1 MNIVV
6 TGGAGFIG
14 SHLCEALLCSGNR
27 LVVIDNFND
36 FYNPDIKRRNIKE
49 ILHMMKKNNIPED
62 NLRLYEYD
70 IRDKEAVGKLIGKDI
85 DVVVHLAAMAGVR
98 NSIQNPRLYYE
109 VNVLGTLNILEACK
123 ASNVGKIVFASSSS
137 VYGNN
142 KTVPFKEEDRVD
154 FPISP
159 YAATKKSG
167 ELMCYTYHLLYSFNI
182 ASLRFFTVYGPRQ
195 RPDLAIHK
203 FTEKIFNGEDIPIYG
218 DGTTKRDYTYIS
230 DIVDGI
236 LKAIE
241 WVNKNENSYEIFN
254 LGESRTISL
263 NFMIDT
269 IQNTIG
275 EKAKKKMLPMQGGDV
290 NITYADITKAKQMLG
305 YNPSMQFEAG
315 IENFIE
321 WYRRVNGR

>member
-14 SHLCEALLCSGNR
+14 SHLCEELLRSGNR
-27 LVVIDNFND
+27 LQVIDNFNN

-49 ILHMMKKNNIPED
+49 IQDMMKKNNILES
-62 NLRLYEYD
+62 NFNLYECD
-70 IRDKEAVGKLIGKDI
+70 IRDKEALGKIINREI

-98 NSIQNPRLYYE
+98 NSIENPRLYYE
-109 VNVLGTLNILEACK
+109 VNVLGTLNLLEACK
-123 ASNVGKIVFASSSS
+123 ANNVSKIIFASSSS

-142 KTVPFKEEDRVD
+142 KAVPFKEEDRVD

-167 ELMCYTYHLLYSFNI
+167 ELLCYTYHLLYSLSI

-203 FTEKIFNGEDIPIYG
+203 FTQRIFKGEEIPFYG
-218 DGTTKRDYTYIS
+218 DGTSKRDYTFIS

-241 WVNKNENSYEIFN
+241 WINKNDNSYEIFN

-269 IQNTIG
+269 IEKAIG

-290 NITYADITKAKQMLG
+290 NITYADITKAKQILG
-305 YNPSMQFEAG
+305 YNPTMQFEAG
-315 IENFIE
+315 IEKFIE
-321 WYRRVNGR
+321 WYRRVNGW

>member
-27 LVVIDNFND
+27 LAVIDNFND

-49 ILHMMKKNNIPED
+49 IQHMMKKNNIPED
-62 NLRLYEYD
+62 NFRLYEYD
-70 IRDKEAVGKLIGKDI
+70 IRDKEATRKLINKDI

-98 NSIQNPRLYYE
+98 NSIENPRLYYE
-109 VNVLGTLNILEACK
+109 VNVLGTLNLLEACR
-123 ASNVGKIVFASSSS
+123 ASNVRKIVFASSSS

-159 YAATKKSG
+159 YAATKKAG
-167 ELMCYTYHLLYSFNI
+167 ELMCYTYHLLYSFSI
-182 ASLRFFTVYGPRQ
+182 AALRFFTVYGPRQ

-203 FTEKIFNGEDIPIYG
+203 FTQKIFNGEEIPIYG

-230 DIVDGI
+230 DIADGI

-263 NFMIDT
+263 NLMIDT
-269 IQNTIG
+269 IQKAIG
-275 EKAKKKMLPMQGGDV
+275 EKAKKKTLPMQGGDV
-290 NITYADITKAKQMLG
+290 NITYADITKARQMLG
-305 YNPSMQFEAG
+305 YSPSMQFEAG
-315 IENFIE
+315 IEKFVD
-321 WYRRVNGR
+321 WYRKVNGR

>member
-27 LVVIDNFND
+27 LTVIDNFND

-49 ILHMMKKNNIPED
+49 IQHMMKKNNIPEN

-70 IRDKEAVGKLIGKDI
+70 IRDKEVIGKLINNDI

-98 NSIQNPRLYYE
+98 NSIENPRLYYE

-123 ASNVGKIVFASSSS
+123 ESNIRKIVFASSSS

-142 KTVPFKEEDRVD
+142 KIVPFKEEDRVD

-167 ELMCYTYHLLYSFNI
+167 ELMCYTYHLLYSFSI

-203 FTEKIFNGEDIPIYG
+203 FTQKIFNGEEIPIYG

-236 LKAIE
+236 LKAIQ

-254 LGESRTISL
+254 FGESRTISL
-263 NFMIDT
+263 NFMIET
-269 IQNTIG
+269 IEKTIG
-275 EKAKKKMLPMQGGDV
+275 EKAKKMILPMQGGDV
-290 NITYADITKAKQMLG
+290 NITYADITKAKQKLG
-305 YNPSMQFEAG
+305 YNPSTRFEAG
-315 IENFIE
+315 IEKFID
-321 WYRRVNGR
+321 WYRKVNGR

>member
-14 SHLCEALLCSGNR
+14 SHLCEALLRSGNR
-27 LVVIDNFND
+27 LEVIDNFND

-49 ILHMMKKNNIPED
+49 IQHMMKKNNISES
-62 NLRLYEYD
+62 NFTLYECD
-70 IRDKEAVGKLIGKDI
+70 IRDKEALGKIINREI

-98 NSIQNPRLYYE
+98 NSIENPRLYYE
-109 VNVLGTLNILEACK
+109 VNVLGTLNILEVCK
-123 ASNVGKIVFASSSS
+123 ASNVSKIVFASSSS

-142 KTVPFKEEDRVD
+142 KEVPFREEDRVD

-167 ELMCYTYHLLYSFNI
+167 ELLCYTYHLLYSFSI

-203 FTEKIFNGEDIPIYG
+203 FTERIFKGEEIPFYG
-218 DGTTKRDYTYIS
+218 DGTSKRDYTYIS

-241 WVNKNENSYEIFN
+241 WINESDNSYEIFN
-254 LGESRTISL
+254 FGESRTISL

-269 IQNTIG
+269 IEKAIG
-275 EKAKKKMLPMQGGDV
+275 EKAKKKLLPMQGGDV

-305 YNPSMQFEAG
+305 YNPTMQFEEG
-315 IENFIE
+315 IEKFID
-321 WYRRVNGR
+321 WYRKVNGR

>member
-14 SHLCEALLCSGNR
+14 SHLCEALLCSGNM
-27 LVVIDNFND
+27 VSVIDNFND
-36 FYNPDIKRRNIKE
+36 FYDPDIKRRNIKE
-49 ILHMMKKNNIPED
+49 IQHMMKKNNIPED
-62 NLRLYEYD
+62 NLKLYECD
-70 IRDKEAVGKLIGKDI
+70 IRDKEVIGKLINKDI

-98 NSIQNPRLYYE
+98 NSIENPRLYYE

-203 FTEKIFNGEDIPIYG
+203 FTEKIFNGEEIPIYG

-263 NFMIDT
+263 NFMLDT

-275 EKAKKKMLPMQGGDV
+275 KKAKKRILPMQGGDV

-305 YNPSMQFEAG
+305 YNPSMQFEVG
-315 IENFIE
+315 IEKFID
-321 WYRRVNGR
+321 WYRKVNGR

>member
-1 MNIVV
+1 MNIVI

-27 LVVIDNFND
+27 IEVIDNFND
-36 FYNPDIKRRNIKE
+36 FYNPNIKRRNIKE
-49 ILHMMKKNNIPED
+49 IRDMMKVRNIPESNF
-62 NLRLYEYD
+62 NLHECD
-70 IRDKEAVGKLIGKDI
+70 IRDKEAIGKIINKDI
-85 DVVVHLAAMAGVR
+85 DIVVHLAAMAGVR
-98 NSIQNPRLYYE
+98 NSIENPELYFQ

-123 ASNVGKIVFASSSS
+123 TSNVSKVVFASSSS

-142 KTVPFKEEDRVD
+142 KTVPFEEEDRVD

-167 ELMCYTYHLLYSFNI
+167 ELICYTYHLLYSFSI

-203 FTEKIFNGEDIPIYG
+203 FTEKIFNGKEIPIYG

-241 WVNKNENSYEIFN
+241 WVNKNDNSYEIFN

-269 IQNTIG
+269 IEKAIG
-275 EKAKKKMLPMQGGDV
+275 EKAKKKILPMQGGDV

-305 YNPSMQFEAG
+305 YNPSMRFEAG
-315 IENFIE
+315 IEEFID
-321 WYRRVNGR
+321 WYRKVNGR